1 MTIGAILKEQG
12 ISVNVSKAG
21 NVFINKKDMTETK
34 KTADTTP
41 ISLLKH
47 HYKMLD
53 EKAKEQINKAIISGV
68 SPDYI
73 MDSKVNPTFEF
84 KNGVLTF
91 IPAPKKKVA

>member
-21 NVFINKKDMTETK
+21 NVFINKKDMTET
-34 KTADTTP
+34 TTDTTP

-91 IPAPKKKVA
+91 IPATKKKVA